1 MEANR
6 KRNNR
11 GFLKGKLAPFY
22 KSQTTKSSPPTTTST
37 KVVNNKPNH
46 SSLPFSSSS
55 SSSSS
60 FGVVHHHHQD
70 YVVLQAKPN
79 PKVSIIVTDGRGGGG
94 DLMSRRL
101 EEFYGVPADESVDI
115 KATIYISMVQER
127 LSLERVNSNEPN
139 KFQEKN

>member
-6 KRNNR
+6 KRSNR

-22 KSQTTKSSPPTTTST
+22 KSQTTKSSPTATTTT

-60 FGVVHHHHQD
+60 FGVVHHHQD

-101 EEFYGVPADESVDI
+101 EEFYGTPADESVDI

-127 LSLERVNSNEPN
+127 LSLERVNGNETN